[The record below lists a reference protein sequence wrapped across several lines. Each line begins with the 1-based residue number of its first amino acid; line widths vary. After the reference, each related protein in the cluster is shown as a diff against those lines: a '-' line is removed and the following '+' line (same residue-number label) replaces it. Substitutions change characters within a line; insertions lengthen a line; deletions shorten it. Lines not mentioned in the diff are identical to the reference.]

1 MQLCCPHH
9 QHLLP
14 ATWHNNK
21 TTTQNMVRYNV
32 ACSRCIFFLTS
43 LPQKGKE
50 ENSYICSLNCWVT
63 NGWGANQLLLRSGT
77 CAAYIIYAIC
87 FCAALILRTCEPHSA
102 YVQNVR
108 HKQNIGHMRKM
119 CAGGI
124 HCNMCA
130 VCAQS
135 SRYVQNMRSLRTI
148 LKICAVC
155 AHNKKNKKIKKFS
168 TGCWSPV
175 QALGRPNVRVPVL
188 SMWYGLRHLQLFKK
202 TFYMCSYTA

>member
-1 MQLCCPHH
+1 MYVYVCMYVC
-9 QHLLP
+9 
-14 ATWHNNK
+14 TCVY
-21 TTTQNMVRYNV
+21 VRVCMYV
-32 ACSRCIFFLTS
+32 CMYVVMCYIYACIPL
-43 LPQKGKE
+43 QK
-50 ENSYICSLNCWVT
+50 C
-63 NGWGANQLLLRSGT
+63 GT

-148 LKICAVC
+148 LKICAQYVQF
-155 AHNKKNKKIKKFS
+155 AHIIKKEIKKKKFS
-168 TGCWSPV
+168 TSCWSPV
-175 QALGRPNVRVPVL
+175 QALGKPNV
-188 SMWYGLRHLQLFKK
+188 
-202 TFYMCSYTA
+202 